1 MPHRWSHGFRERLQ
15 CSWGEDQGQIV
26 GGRGEGLCRPYMAE
40 GSVKGV
46 SVLQHRRERREGA
59 EGEIWVREPKV
70 ARYA

>member
-1 MPHRWSHGFRERLQ
+1 MDSERGYSAPGERIKAK
-15 CSWGEDQGQIV
+15 SWV
-26 GGRGEGLCRPYMAE
+26 VGEGLCRPHLAE